1 MEKEILTI
9 YPERCK
15 GCHYCLSACKKGALS
30 VSDFTNKKGH
40 RAIAVDLE
48 KCVACGS
55 CFTVCPDYVFELVKG
70 GAA

>member
-1 MEKEILTI
+1 MAKEKIIT

-30 VSDFTNKKGH
+30 VSEFTNKKGH
-40 RAIAVDLE
+40 KAIEANAE

-55 CFTVCPDYVFELVKG
+55 CFTVCPDYVFELVEEA
-70 GAA
+70 GA